1 MPLGET
7 ADCVAR
13 NAIGTSQEGQAMSA
27 KLKAP
32 KKKKEQFYKVMPL
45 VSFWLKYLYNWK
57 LRIVMTML
65 GGIDRKTDTQTSG
78 TELRAQK

>member
-32 KKKKEQFYKVMPL
+32 KKKKAILYGHAISEFLTEIPIQ
-45 VSFWLKYLYNWK
+45 LK
-57 LRIVMTML
+57 T
-65 GGIDRKTDTQTSG
+65 
-78 TELRAQK
+78 

>member
-1 MPLGET
+1 MPLGDT

-45 VSFWLKYLYNWK
+45 VSF
-57 LRIVMTML
+57 
-65 GGIDRKTDTQTSG
+65 
-78 TELRAQK
+78 